1 MFYEIVGANGARRLV
16 PNPLGYSNSARSYNG
31 LNFAFF
37 RGLNFCPTPQLFLLI
52 LVLWNA
58 LVIDAVLSDL
68 GSYLYVFLRFL
79 GWLKSYARSKSKK
92 FFWKNCL
99 A

>member
-16 PNPLGYSNSARSYNG
+16 PNPLGYGNSARSYKM
-31 LNFAFF
+31 LKFEFF
-37 RGLNFCPTPQLFLLI
+37 GGLNFCPPPQLFLLI
-52 LVLWNA
+52 LVPWNA

-68 GSYLYVFLRFL
+68 GSYFYVFLRFR
-79 GWLKSYARSKSKK
+79 GRLKSYARSKSKK
-92 FFWKNCL
+92 NFWKNCL